1 MVDYFLIQQSIERSY
16 AQLDEQELINLVSFL
31 ENLDDFRTDS
41 NLIML
46 RNIAQ
51 SYIDEIYIRY
61 II

>member
-1 MVDYFLIQQSIERSY
+1 MINYFSIKQSIERSY

-31 ENLDDFRTDS
+31 ENLDDFKIDS

>member
-1 MVDYFLIQQSIERSY
+1 MINYFSIKQSIERSY

-31 ENLDDFRTDS
+31 ENLDDFKTDS